1 MNHLT
6 LRVKITLK
14 NLSVYTVSIPNKLVV
29 IRKLIYRAFTFEGED
44 DCEYRILLKRF
55 FAYCRENLQPGKLH
69 CTIFHLKK

>member
-29 IRKLIYRAFTFEGED
+29 IRKLIYRALHLRARTTASTGFYIKDFSRIAEKMFNPESFIVLLFT
-44 DCEYRILLKRF
+44 
-55 FAYCRENLQPGKLH
+55 
-69 CTIFHLKK
+69 